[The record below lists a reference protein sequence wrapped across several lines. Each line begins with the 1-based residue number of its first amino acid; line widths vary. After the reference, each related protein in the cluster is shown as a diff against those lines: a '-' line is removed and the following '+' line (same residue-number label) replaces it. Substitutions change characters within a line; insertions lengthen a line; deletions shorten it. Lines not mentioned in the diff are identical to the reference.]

1 MLNVLM
7 NIQRMKQ
14 QKKNEKYIYYTTLVI
29 LSLSMYFKD
38 ILIVS
43 N

>member
-14 QKKNEKYIYYTTLVI
+14 QKKEWKIYLLDNISHTFIKYV
-29 LSLSMYFKD
+29 
-38 ILIVS
+38 V
-43 N
+43 